1 MRSRILLAVF
11 SLAVPAAIVLGTWA
25 LSADAQASDHPKS
38 TNGKRVPVIV
48 ELFTSEGCSS
58 CPPADAL
65 LRKLDAEQPVEGAE
79 VIILG
84 EHVDY
89 WNYIGWT
96 DRFSSSQFTAR
107 QDSYT
112 QRFNLDSA
120 YTPQMIVDGIHEL
133 NGTDERGA
141 KRTISS
147 QSEKAK
153 ADLQLSL
160 TRKDGRDDAYVL
172 RVLANGLDAKN
183 QSQLFLAVTENGL
196 ESQVNKGE
204 NDGRFLRHS
213 GVVRRLSPMSG
224 FDPAKPNEATIRI
237 EKDWK
242 PEKLRVIAFVQ
253 QVGDRRIVAAA
264 SVPLPK

>member
-1 MRSRILLAVF
+1 MKPRLLYAAVSLTLPAVILLGAWVF
-11 SLAVPAAIVLGTWA
+11 SQAARA
-25 LSADAQASDHPKS
+25 AEQPKAA
-38 TNGKRVPVIV
+38 NGKRVPVIV

-65 LRKLDAEQPVEGAE
+65 LRKLDADQPVEGAE

-96 DRFSSSQFTAR
+96 DRFSSSQFTER
-107 QDSYT
+107 QDGYVQSM
-112 QRFNLDSA
+112 NLDSA
-120 YTPQMIVDGIHEL
+120 YTPQMIVDGTREL

-141 KRTISS
+141 KKNIAASA
-147 QSEKAK
+147 QKPK
-153 ADLQLSL
+153 GDLQISLSK
-160 TRKDGRDDAYVL
+160 KDGRDDAYTARITASGV
-172 RVLANGLDAKN
+172 DAKVK
-183 QSQLFLAVTENGL
+183 SQLYLAVTENGL

-204 NDGRFLRHS
+204 NDGRYLRHS
-213 GVVRRLSPMSG
+213 GVVRRLSPMAG
-224 FDPAKPNEATIRI
+224 FDPAKPNEATVRI

-242 PEKLRVIAFVQ
+242 PENVRVIAFVQ
-253 QVGDRRIVAAA
+253 QADRRIVAAV